1 MQEVNDT
8 STMKCQNMEEFEV
21 PWSQCLEGL
30 GIVMKDNDNADT
42 GLA

>member
-30 GIVMKDNDNADT
+30 GIVMKDNDSADT